1 MEFNL
6 RKLQSTDL
14 FSMMK
19 IISKIG
25 IENIKNAVD
34 VEKIKSAKSNM
45 TEENSSKIATDIGME
60 IMMGIFAVVLER
72 LPIVEDELY
81 AFMGSV
87 SGMKP
92 KDVAKLGINDFMA
105 LMIEIF
111 QKEEFKDFFN
121 RALRLTKSV

>member
-6 RKLQSTDL
+6 RTLQATDL

-19 IISKIG
+19 IINKIG
-25 IENIKNAVD
+25 IENIKNTID
-34 VEKIKSAKSNM
+34 VEKIKTARANM
-45 TEENSSKIATDIGME
+45 TEENSSQVATDIGME
-60 IMMGIFAVVLER
+60 IMMGVLGVVLER
-72 LPIVEDELY
+72 LPLVEDELY
-81 AFMGSV
+81 TFMGSV
-87 SGMKP
+87 SGMKS

-111 QKEEFKDFFN
+111 KKEEFKDFFN